1 MTHLLVGLDESPW
14 SAAAQATAI
23 AVAAKAPER
32 VRLTGVHVVSVRH
45 PTGDVI
51 ADLAG
56 LLGFEPV
63 MVPEKVEAV
72 YQARG
77 QRFVEAFQAHAKEAS
92 IQAGGIL
99 DQGAQLDRLAH
110 HAASVDLVVLGA
122 RGETELAWRGQGGGK
137 VEKLIRSAPA
147 DVMVVPRKPPSLET
161 IMVGFDGTEGAR
173 RALRSARKLARILGA
188 HLHLCYVEDGRRAE
202 DFDPI
207 PQALAELH
215 ADKVEAT
222 GERIPGEPHETL
234 VARCIERGDGLL
246 AVGRRGR
253 SWFTDLILGR
263 VTERI
268 LGKAELA
275 LLVAR

>member
-1 MTHLLVGLDESPW
+1 MMHLLVGLDESPW
-14 SAAAQATAI
+14 SLAAQQTAVDI
-23 AVAAKAPER
+23 AVRAPEQ
-32 VRLTGVHVVSVRH
+32 VRLTGLHVVSVRH

-77 QRFVEAFQAHAKEAS
+77 ERFLESFRARCSEVSVEC
-92 IQAGGIL
+92 GGIL
-99 DQGAQLDRLAH
+99 DQGAQLARLAH

-122 RGETELAWRGQGGGK
+122 RGETEVAWRGQGGSK

-147 DVMVVPRKPPSLET
+147 DVLVVPRTVRPIEAIT
-161 IMVGFDGTEGAR
+161 VGFDGTEGAR
-173 RALRSARKLARILGA
+173 RALRSARKLARLLQCP
-188 HLHLCYVEDGRRAE
+188 LHLCYVEDGRRAA

-207 PQALAELH
+207 PEALAALL
-215 ADKVEAT
+215 ADGVEAT

-268 LGKAELA
+268 LGKAELS

>member
-1 MTHLLVGLDESPW
+1 LVGLDESPW
-14 SAAAQATAI
+14 SEAARKTAI
-23 AVAAKAPER
+23 TIARCAPDK

-45 PTGDVI
+45 PTGDVV

-72 YQARG
+72 YRARG
-77 QRFVEAFQAHAKEAS
+77 ERLLATLVDEAS
-92 IQAGGIL
+92 QHGVTADSVL
-99 DQGAQLDRLAH
+99 DQGAQLSRLCH
-110 HAASVDLVVLGA
+110 LAASMDLVVLGA
-122 RGETELAWRGQGGGK
+122 RGETELAWAGQGGGK
-137 VEKLIRSAPA
+137 VEKLIRRAPA
-147 DVMVVPRKPPSLET
+147 DVLVVSRKPPSLRGLT
-161 IMVGFDGTEGAR
+161 VGYDGTEGAN
-173 RALRSARKLARILGA
+173 RALRSARKLVQLVGCP
-188 HLHLCYVEDGRRAE
+188 LHLCYVEDGRRPK

-207 PQALAELH
+207 PAALKALA
-215 ADKVEAT
+215 AQGVEAT

-234 VARCIERGDGLL
+234 VAHCVERGDGLL

-253 SWFTDLILGR
+253 SWFTDLLLGR

-268 LGKAELA
+268 LGKAELS

>member
-1 MTHLLVGLDESPW
+1 MHLLVGLDESPW
-14 SAAAQATAI
+14 SLAAQQTAI
-23 AVAAKAPER
+23 AIAVRAPGA
-32 VRLTGVHVVSVRH
+32 VRLTGLHVVSVRH

-72 YQARG
+72 YRARG
-77 QRFVEAFQAHAKEAS
+77 ERFLESFRARCAEVGVEC
-92 IQAGGIL
+92 GGIL
-99 DQGAQLDRLAH
+99 DQGAQLARLAH

-122 RGETELAWRGQGGGK
+122 RGETEVAWRGQGGSK
-137 VEKLIRSAPA
+137 VEKLIRSAPS
-147 DVMVVPRKPPSLET
+147 DVLVVPRTVRPIEAIT
-161 IMVGFDGTEGAR
+161 VGFDGTEGAR
-173 RALRSARKLARILGA
+173 RALRSARKLARLLGCP
-188 HLHLCYVEDGRRAE
+188 LHLCYVEDGRRAE

-207 PQALAELH
+207 PEALAALI
-215 ADKVEAT
+215 ADGVEAT

-234 VARCIERGDGLL
+234 VARCFERGDGLL

-268 LGKAELA
+268 LGNAELS